1 MPTGIDVITRFA
13 PSPTGRLHLGHAY
26 SALLAHDF
34 ARERGGQFILR
45 IEDIDAS
52 RCRAEF
58 TDAIYEDL
66 AWLGLDWDGEVWVQS
81 RRTDVYQAAL
91 ESLQSQGL
99 VYQCWCTRAEIAA
112 AASAPHAGEAV
123 VYPGTCKG
131 RSFSD
136 EDRPYCW
143 RLDLAK
149 AIEHAHSR
157 RPALD
162 AGLGFFKAQSASQNS
177 LAPCQ
182 ARGDEGE
189 QSHRVLGWH
198 EEGRGFVTAN
208 PQEHGDIVIARK
220 DAATSYHLA
229 VTIDDAAQGVTD
241 IIRGEDLFDVTSIHC
256 LLQNLLGV
264 PTPRY
269 HHHGLLYDEQ
279 GERLAKRR
287 NAQTIASIRDAG
299 YSPKHV
305 TDALRSGAFMFGIRA
320 ERSKE

>member
-1 MPTGIDVITRFA
+1 MPTRIDVITRFA

-26 SALLAHDF
+26 SALRAHDF

-45 IEDIDAS
+45 IEDIDTS

-58 TDAIYEDL
+58 VDGIYEDL
-66 AWLGLDWDGEVWVQS
+66 TWLGLNWDGEVWVQS
-81 RRTDVYQAAL
+81 QRAHIYQAAL

-99 VYQCWCTRAEIAA
+99 VYKCWCTRTEIAA
-112 AASAPHAGEAV
+112 AARAPHAGEAV

-131 RSFSD
+131 RATPSSD
-136 EDRPYCW
+136 TPYCW
-143 RLDLAK
+143 RLNMDK
-149 AIEHAHSR
+149 A
-157 RPALD
+157 ALV
-162 AGLGFFKAQSASQNS
+162 AG
-177 LAPCQ
+177 P
-182 ARGDEGE
+182 D
-189 QSHRVLGWH
+189 LGWH
-198 EEGRGFVTAN
+198 EANKRFVTAN
-208 PQEHGDIVIARK
+208 PQDHGDIVIARK

-229 VTIDDAAQGVTD
+229 VTLDDAAQGVTD
-241 IIRGEDLFDVTSIHC
+241 IIRGQDLFDATSIHC
-256 LLQNLLGV
+256 VLQRVLAM

-269 HHHGLLYDEQ
+269 HHHALLYDEQ

-287 NAQTIASIRDAG
+287 NAQTIASIKDAG